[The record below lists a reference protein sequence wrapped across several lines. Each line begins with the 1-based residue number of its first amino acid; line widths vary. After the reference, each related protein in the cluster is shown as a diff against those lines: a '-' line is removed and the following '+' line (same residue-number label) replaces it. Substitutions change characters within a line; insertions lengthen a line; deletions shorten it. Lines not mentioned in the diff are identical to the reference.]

1 MANNKVIP
9 TTQGGDSLL
18 NSNTGGD
25 TPSGSLI
32 VTEWDE
38 RSPAEPS
45 QTSVPEPWSDP
56 KIFIGLFEDLNLYR
70 GSYKYQNR
78 GPG

>member
-32 VTEWDE
+32 VTKRDE
-38 RSPAEPS
+38 RPAADPP
-45 QTSVPEPWSDP
+45 QTSVSEPSSDP
-56 KIFIGLFEDLNLYR
+56 KFSIGLFEDLNLYR